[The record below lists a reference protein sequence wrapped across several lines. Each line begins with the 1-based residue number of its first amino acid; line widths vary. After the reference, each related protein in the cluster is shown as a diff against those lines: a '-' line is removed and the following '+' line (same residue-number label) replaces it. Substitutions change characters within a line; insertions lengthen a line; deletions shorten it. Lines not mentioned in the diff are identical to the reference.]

1 MQVFENDRQDTSRGK
16 YLHSVESFNLRMG
29 IILCFNKNDK
39 DKTRAMGEYVYEV

>member
-1 MQVFENDRQDTSRGK
+1 MTDKTLVVGNTVK